1 MAEKISSR
9 YAAKE
14 GLLMNKDISVDD
26 IVKDIAT
33 AWDGHKT
40 FALWAVNEFKP
51 TTIVDLGVDYGYS
64 TFIFASQNIGHVY
77 GVDLF
82 EGDMHAG
89 FRNTYDFVNSRKNLY
104 ELDNI
109 TFIKGLFNDVAA
121 QWDKPIDILHID
133 GLHTYEAVKNDF
145 DTWSKFITNDGI
157 ILFHD
162 TVSFA
167 DSVGKFFNEIPWP
180 KTNFLQSAGLG
191 VVCRNPAI
199 IERINKVFNLAKK
212 PKIKVFMH
220 LVDLP
225 GSQSIIEE
233 QINSIIDSGLIDQS
247 ELFLFCNYEFSNY
260 IWLRDKLKK
269 YSYVNY
275 IENSAIQE
283 EFEMPTLVNLKRFCD
298 ETTEE
303 YYVLYLHMKGVSR
316 IDDKCMSDWRK
327 LMTYFNIDKWH
338 KCISLLKDG
347 YDTVGVNWI
356 PDHMYPHYSGNYWW
370 SKSSYIK
377 KLPKIKLPREVG
389 FISQFDIKNTLGQ
402 PELHK
407 QDAEF
412 WLGMSTPTAGCLHNS
427 HLMHYAYEYPS
438 KKYKDSE
445 KISVVI
451 PTTWKFKSFLNFLQ
465 QIVELESVG
474 EIIIVNKNPQE
485 TPDHEVL
492 SNHKVTLYNSP
503 TNTFTK
509 SLWDYAANIAK
520 YKSICMINDDI
531 IFDTRIFDP
540 DNNLLCDNDF
550 LTVSPQWKMTL
561 KNKTIF
567 MKP

>member
-1 MAEKISSR
+1 
-9 YAAKE
+9 
-14 GLLMNKDISVDD
+14 MNNNISVDD

-51 TTIVDLGVDYGYS
+51 TTVVDLGVDYGYS
-64 TFIFASQNIGHVY
+64 TFIFASPNIGNVY

-82 EGDMHAG
+82 EGDIHTG

-109 TFIKGLFNDVAA
+109 TFIKGLFNDIAS

-167 DSVGKFFNEIPWP
+167 DTVGKFFSEIPWP
-180 KTNFLQSAGLG
+180 KTNFLHSAGLG

-199 IERINKVFNLAKK
+199 IERINKVFNLSKK

-225 GSQSIIEE
+225 GSQFIIDE
-233 QINSIIDSGLIDQS
+233 QINSIIDSGLIDHS
-247 ELFLFCNYEFSNY
+247 ELFLFCNYEFNNY
-260 IWLRDKLKK
+260 MWLRDKLKK
-269 YSYVNY
+269 YSYINY
-275 IENSAIQE
+275 IENSAIKE
-283 EFEMPTLVNLKRFCD
+283 EFEIPTLMSLKQFCD
-298 ETTEE
+298 ETAEE

-327 LMTYFNIDKWH
+327 LMTYFNIDKWR

-347 YDTVGVNWI
+347 YDTVGVNWL

-370 SKSSYIK
+370 AKSSYIK
-377 KLPKIKLPREVG
+377 KLPKIKLPREAG
-389 FISQFDIKNTLGQ
+389 FISQFDIKNSLGQ

-412 WLGMSTPTAGCLHNS
+412 WLGMATPNAGCLHKS
-427 HLMHYAYEYPS
+427 HQLHYSHEYS
-438 KKYKDSE
+438 LEKYKDTE

-451 PTTWKFKSFLNFLQ
+451 PTTWKFKPFLNFLQ
-465 QIVELESVG
+465 NIVELESVG
-474 EIIIVNKNPQE
+474 ELIIVNKNSQE
-485 TPDHEVL
+485 TPDHGVL
-492 SNHKVTLYNSP
+492 RNHKVKIYDCP
-503 TNTFTK
+503 TNTFVK
-509 SLWDYAANIAK
+509 SLWNYAANIAK
-520 YKSICMINDDI
+520 YEIICMMNDDI
-531 IFDTRIFDP
+531 IFDTRIFDHE
-540 DNNLLCDNDF
+540 NNLLCDNDF
-550 LTVSPQWKMTL
+550 LTVSSQWKMTL